1 RVPPAPPR
9 AWRVLPL
16 LAGLA
21 DLGIVVVHGKPAS
34 SGGQVLVFVPGFA
47 LIMIGLVIAGPWL
60 TMAGARVLA
69 QRASRPS
76 ALIAARR
83 LADDPRAAFRAVS
96 GLV

>member
-1 RVPPAPPR
+1 MTPAPPR

-21 DLGIVVVHGKPAS
+21 DLGFFVVHGEPAS
-34 SGGQVLVFVPGFA
+34 HSGQVLAFMPGFA

-69 QRASRPS
+69 RRASRP
-76 ALIAARR
+76 AR
-83 LADDPRAAFRAVS
+83 
-96 GLV
+96 